1 VPAVQ
6 DVQLDNIL
14 EQVAHGT
21 VHILHVFTLNI
32 YPVTQ
37 FVQLVPVNEHVE
49 HGAVQT
55 AHELAVLL

>member
-1 VPAVQ
+1 VPDVQ
-6 DVQLDNIL
+6 DVQFVIRFEHDA
-14 EQVAHGT
+14 QGA
-21 VHILHVFTLNI
+21 VHMLHVFTLNI

-37 FVQLVPVNEHVE
+37 LVQLVPVNEHVE

>member
-6 DVQLDNIL
+6 EVQLDNIL
-14 EQVAHGT
+14 EQVAQGA
-21 VHILHVFTLNI
+21 VHMLHVFTLNI

-37 FVQLVPVNEHVE
+37 LVQLVPVNEHVE